1 MMNFRRSFIGVSF
14 ALLAATALSAV
25 PQANQVPTKPKQ
37 ALKIQFRPPV
47 DLMVCT
53 NCARLD
59 VRLFSLPGDG
69 CIHCE
74 GLSENLGLFSF
85 FDPDIYIENHGTV
98 ASNPGTVAFEYY
110 DLVLKAAKT
119 MSVAIPAVPP
129 GGWEAV
135 GLPCTF
141 IVFLK
146 TDGIK
151 MTIDYSDA
159 NGARHKVR
167 TVRKCP
173 DN

>member
-1 MMNFRRSFIGVSF
+1 MTIYRRLGIGIFLAGFVATTF
-14 ALLAATALSAV
+14 AAGLPAD
-25 PQANQVPTKPKQ
+25 QAQAKSKQ
-37 ALKIQFRPPV
+37 TLKVQFRAPA
-47 DLMVCT
+47 DLMLCT

-59 VRLFSLPGDG
+59 VRIFSLPGDG

-74 GLSENLGLFSF
+74 GLADMGLFSF
-85 FDPDIYIENHGTV
+85 FDPDLYVENHGTV
-98 ASNPGTVAFEYY
+98 ASNPGTVALEYY
-110 DLVLKAAKT
+110 DLVLKSAKT
-119 MSVAIPAVPP
+119 MSVAIPGVAP

-135 GLPCTF
+135 GLPCVYM
-141 IVFLK
+141 VFLK

>member
-1 MMNFRRSFIGVSF
+1 MMNFRGSLIRVSLGLVAAA
-14 ALLAATALSAV
+14 ALVAWPPAG
-25 PQANQVPTKPKQ
+25 QVPPKPK
-37 ALKIQFRPPV
+37 PPLTFEV
-47 DLMVCT
+47 HAPLEPAFCV

-59 VRLFSLPGDG
+59 VRIFSLPGDG

-85 FDPDIYIENHGTV
+85 FDPDLYVENRGTI
-98 ASNPGTVAFEYY
+98 ASNPGTVALEYY
-110 DLVLKAAKT
+110 DLALKTTKT
-119 MSVAIPAVPP
+119 MSVAIPGVPP

-151 MTIDYSDA
+151 MTIDYSDSH
-159 NGARHKVR
+159 GTRHRIR